1 MKKLSML
8 LGLTLLFISI
18 TACSKPIED
27 KTVGKNDTPLNSA
40 VVEDSDIAQLPA
52 TRIVTDHFERQV
64 EIPSEIERVAIVYL
78 LPLPSVMAVYQ
89 GGNVDNL
96 VGMPPDSLNAAEN
109 SILARYSP
117 DILNVSTKFY
127 EGGQINMEELL
138 NLNPDVVFFTG
149 PPNAAQFEAAGI
161 PAIGFSTTPDGT
173 SPLNTLNAWLTLL
186 DDVLQKE
193 SNTDG
198 IIEYG
203 KKVEKMIGER
213 VKDLDESELVDVL
226 MIGHYTDTAL
236 TPAGTGSFSEYW
248 CEATGS
254 INVALDANQAT
265 VNMEQVYEWA
275 PEMVFLSTLT
285 SFFPEDLY
293 NNTAAPGHDWSNV
306 PAIQT
311 KQVHKFPL
319 GMHRWWPPSSDAPL
333 SLLWIAKTTYP
344 QLFEDIDMA
353 QTTKDY
359 YKDFYGM
366 ELTDEDIEW
375 IFNPREDLGRKF
387 N

>member
-78 LPLPSVMAVYQ
+78 LPLPSVMAVYL

-149 PPNAAQFEAAGI
+149 PPN
-161 PAIGFSTTPDGT
+161 
-173 SPLNTLNAWLTLL
+173 
-186 DDVLQKE
+186 
-193 SNTDG
+193 
-198 IIEYG
+198 
-203 KKVEKMIGER
+203 
-213 VKDLDESELVDVL
+213 
-226 MIGHYTDTAL
+226 
-236 TPAGTGSFSEYW
+236 
-248 CEATGS
+248 
-254 INVALDANQAT
+254 
-265 VNMEQVYEWA
+265 
-275 PEMVFLSTLT
+275 
-285 SFFPEDLY
+285 
-293 NNTAAPGHDWSNV
+293 
-306 PAIQT
+306 
-311 KQVHKFPL
+311 
-319 GMHRWWPPSSDAPL
+319 
-333 SLLWIAKTTYP
+333 
-344 QLFEDIDMA
+344 
-353 QTTKDY
+353 
-359 YKDFYGM
+359 
-366 ELTDEDIEW
+366 
-375 IFNPREDLGRKF
+375 
-387 N
+387 